1 MVEYECDG
9 LCAEACALSDLVV
22 DELSR
27 EKAEVISS
35 LFLELSVSL
44 MHGIV
49 AQDGAW
55 TAVFARKS
63 CHN

>member
-1 MVEYECDG
+1 MVENECDG
-9 LCAEACALSDLVV
+9 LCAEACALPDAFV

-27 EKAEVISS
+27 EEAEVFSC

-55 TAVFARKS
+55 TAVFA
-63 CHN
+63 